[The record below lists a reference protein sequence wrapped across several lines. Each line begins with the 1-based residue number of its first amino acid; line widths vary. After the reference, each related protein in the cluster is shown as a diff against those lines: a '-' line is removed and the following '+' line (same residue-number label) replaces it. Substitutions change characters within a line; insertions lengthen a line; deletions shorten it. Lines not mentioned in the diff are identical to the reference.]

1 MPKSEEAVRLLREGL
16 PPSEI
21 AARLN
26 TSAADVMRHLCLKVG
41 EGDLRR
47 SDIVF
52 SIDSRLRHAIEEIV
66 AEKNVTSM
74 RVIAG
79 ELRRRGFD
87 TNRLDVRIYLRY
99 RRARV
104 VLGDL
109 YELVRNI
116 EVRLHRFIK
125 EAFIQEY
132 GEEGWWRGGIPDRI
146 RADCAAVRERDPEPA
161 DDAYCYT
168 TLLNLR
174 EILDKQWSVLGP
186 RLPKKIQSDKKE
198 FLDALKRLNG
208 IRNAVMHPVRSDR
221 FTDDDFEFVRSL
233 EQQLGEMRVQP
244 RPAESPLQ
252 SPEQQGRGQ
261 EQPVAAQA
269 APDQPKAQPLDQS
282 TESQPP
288 EQQRAA

>member
-1 MPKSEEAVRLLREGL
+1 MRIPKLSVGFWVVTTDLRTELPRPHLSRCMPKSEEAVRLLRDGL

-52 SIDSRLRHAIEEIV
+52 SIDSRLRHAIEDIIRDK
-66 AEKNVTSM
+66 EKASM
-74 RVIAG
+74 RVIVT
-79 ELRRRGFD
+79 ELYKRGIEA
-87 TNRLDVRIYLRY
+87 NRLDVRIYVRY

-125 EAFIQEY
+125 EAFVQEF

-168 TLLNLR
+168 TLINLR
-174 EILDKQWSVLGP
+174 EILDKQWTVLGP
-186 RLPKKIQSDKKE
+186 RLPKNIQSDKKE
-198 FLDALKRLNG
+198 FLEALKRLNG

-233 EQQLGEMRVQP
+233 EHQLGELRVDT
-244 RPAESPLQ
+244 RPSESPLQ
-252 SPEQQGRGQ
+252 PQ
-261 EQPVAAQA
+261 EP
-269 APDQPKAQPLDQS
+269 S
-282 TESQPP
+282 
-288 EQQRAA
+288 RAA

>member
-52 SIDSRLRHAIEEIV
+52 SIDSRLRHAIEDIIR
-66 AEKNVTSM
+66 EKEKASM
-74 RVIAG
+74 RVIVT
-79 ELRRRGFD
+79 ELYKRGIEA
-87 TNRLDVRIYLRY
+87 NRLDVRIYVRY

-125 EAFIQEY
+125 EAFIQEF

-168 TLLNLR
+168 TLINLR
-174 EILDKQWSVLGP
+174 EILDKQWTVLGP

-198 FLDALKRLNG
+198 FLEALKRLNG
-208 IRNAVMHPVRSDR
+208 IRNAVLHPVRSDR

-233 EQQLGEMRVQP
+233 EHQLGELRVDT
-244 RPAESPLQ
+244 RPSESPLQ
-252 SPEQQGRGQ
+252 PQ
-261 EQPVAAQA
+261 EP
-269 APDQPKAQPLDQS
+269 S
-282 TESQPP
+282 
-288 EQQRAA
+288 RAA

>member
-26 TSAADVMRHLCLKVG
+26 TSANDVMRHLCLKVG
-41 EGDLRR
+41 EGELRR

-52 SIDSRLRHAIEEIV
+52 SIDSRLRHAIEEII
-66 AEKNVTSM
+66 AAKEMTSM
-74 RVIAG
+74 RVIAS
-79 ELRRRGFD
+79 ELHQRGFEA
-87 TNRLDVRIYLRY
+87 NRLDVRIYVRY

-125 EAFIQEY
+125 EAFMEEY
-132 GEEGWWRGGIPDRI
+132 GEDGWWRGGIPDRI
-146 RADCAAVRERDPEPA
+146 RADCAALRERDPEPA

-168 TLLNLR
+168 TLINLR
-174 EILDKQWSVLGP
+174 EVLDKQWSVLAP

-198 FLDALKRLNG
+198 FLDAIKRLNG

-233 EQQLGEMRVQP
+233 EQQLGELRVQ
-244 RPAESPLQ
+244 RA
-252 SPEQQGRGQ
+252 PE
-261 EQPVAAQA
+261 AALQA
-269 APDQPKAQPLDQS
+269 A
-282 TESQPP
+282 
-288 EQQRAA
+288 

>member
-52 SIDSRLRHAIEEIV
+52 SIDSRLRHAIEDIIRDK
-66 AEKNVTSM
+66 EKASM
-74 RVIAG
+74 RVIVN
-79 ELRRRGFD
+79 ELHQRGIEA
-87 TNRLDVRIYLRY
+87 NRLDVRIYVRY

-125 EAFIQEY
+125 ESFIQEF

-146 RADCAAVRERDPEPA
+146 RADCAAVRERDQEPA
-161 DDAYCYT
+161 EDAYCYT
-168 TLLNLR
+168 TLINLR
-174 EILDKQWSVLGP
+174 EILDKQWTVLAP

-198 FLDALKRLNG
+198 FLEALKRLNG
-208 IRNAVMHPVRSDR
+208 IRNAVMHPVRNDR

-233 EQQLGEMRVQP
+233 EHQLGELRVQP
-244 RPAESPLQ
+244 RAAESPLQ
-252 SPEQQGRGQ
+252 PEKSEQPPRGEEQSRASQ
-261 EQPVAAQA
+261 EQPKAA
-269 APDQPKAQPLDQS
+269 
-282 TESQPP
+282 
-288 EQQRAA
+288 

>member
-1 MPKSEEAVRLLREGL
+1 MRIPKLSVGFWVVTTDLRTELPRPHLSRCMPKSEEAVRLLRDGL

-52 SIDSRLRHAIEEIV
+52 SIDSRLRHAIEDIIRDK
-66 AEKNVTSM
+66 EKASM
-74 RVIAG
+74 RVIVT
-79 ELRRRGFD
+79 ELYKRGIEA
-87 TNRLDVRIYLRY
+87 NRLDVRIYVRY

-125 EAFIQEY
+125 EAFVQEF

-168 TLLNLR
+168 TLINLR
-174 EILDKQWSVLGP
+174 EILDKQWTVLGP

-198 FLDALKRLNG
+198 FLEALKRLNG

-233 EQQLGEMRVQP
+233 EHQLGELRVDT
-244 RPAESPLQ
+244 RPSESPLQ
-252 SPEQQGRGQ
+252 PQ
-261 EQPVAAQA
+261 EP
-269 APDQPKAQPLDQS
+269 S
-282 TESQPP
+282 
-288 EQQRAA
+288 RAA

>member
-1 MPKSEEAVRLLREGL
+1 MPKSEEAVRLLRQGL

-26 TSAADVMRHLCLKVG
+26 TSANDVMRHLCLKVG
-41 EGDLRR
+41 EGELRR

-52 SIDSRLRHAIEEIV
+52 SIDSRLRHAIEEII
-66 AEKNVTSM
+66 AEKEKTSM
-74 RVIAG
+74 RTISS
-79 ELRRRGFD
+79 ELHRRGFD
-87 TNRLDVRIYLRY
+87 ANRLDVRIYVRY

-125 EAFIQEY
+125 QAFVQEY

-161 DDAYCYT
+161 EDAYCYT
-168 TLLNLR
+168 TLINLR
-174 EILDKQWSVLGP
+174 EILDKQWSVLAP
-186 RLPKKIQSDKKE
+186 HLPKKIQSDKKE

-208 IRNAVMHPVRSDR
+208 IRNSVMHPVRSDR

-233 EQQLGEMRVQP
+233 EQQLGELHV
-244 RPAESPLQ
+244 
-252 SPEQQGRGQ
+252 
-261 EQPVAAQA
+261 
-269 APDQPKAQPLDQS
+269 
-282 TESQPP
+282 
-288 EQQRAA
+288 QRAAEAALQPDAQPEAA

>member
-52 SIDSRLRHAIEEIV
+52 SIDSRLRHAIEEIISGQN
-66 AEKNVTSM
+66 AASM
-74 RVIAG
+74 RLVAN

-87 TNRLDVRIYLRY
+87 ANRLDVRIYLRY

-104 VLGDL
+104 VLVDL

-132 GEEGWWRGGIPDRI
+132 GEDGWWRGGIPDRI
-146 RADCAAVRERDPEPA
+146 RADCAAVRERDQDPA

-168 TLLNLR
+168 TLINLR

-186 RLPKKIQSDKKE
+186 RLPKKTQSDKKE

-208 IRNAVMHPVRSDR
+208 IRNAVMHPVRNDR

-233 EQQLGEMRVQP
+233 EHQLGELRVQP
-244 RPAESPLQ
+244 RAESPLQ
-252 SPEQQGRGQ
+252 TPDQQARGQ
-261 EQPVAAQA
+261 DRPASTQA
-269 APDQPKAQPLDQS
+269 APDRSKAQSQDQPRA
-282 TESQPP
+282 SQPP
-288 EQQRAA
+288 EQPNAA